1 MHREGHRGHAGARQP
16 AECSR
21 LSLTLHHR
29 MRKGCLHGASI
40 SCMTTLYVRDVPDEV
55 TQTLKER
62 AAAEGKS
69 LSAYVAA
76 ELARIASRPTNAEIV
91 ARLRERDRASGPSG
105 ADIVEAL
112 HESRR

>member
-1 MHREGHRGHAGARQP
+1 
-16 AECSR
+16 
-21 LSLTLHHR
+21 
-29 MRKGCLHGASI
+29 
-40 SCMTTLYVRDVPDEV
+40 MTTLYVRDVPDEV

-76 ELARIASRPTNAEIV
+76 ELSRIAARPTNAEIV
-91 ARLRERDRASGPSG
+91 ARLRDRDRTDGPSTT
-105 ADIVEAL
+105 DIVEAL

>member
-1 MHREGHRGHAGARQP
+1 
-16 AECSR
+16 
-21 LSLTLHHR
+21 
-29 MRKGCLHGASI
+29 
-40 SCMTTLYVRDVPDEV
+40 MTTLYVRDVPDKV
-55 TQTLKER
+55 TETLKER

-76 ELARIASRPTNAEIV
+76 ELGRIAARPTNAEIV
-91 ARLRERDRASGPSG
+91 ARLRQRSRSDGPST

>member
-1 MHREGHRGHAGARQP
+1 
-16 AECSR
+16 
-21 LSLTLHHR
+21 
-29 MRKGCLHGASI
+29 
-40 SCMTTLYVRDVPDEV
+40 MTTLYVRDVPDEV

-76 ELARIASRPTNAEIV
+76 ELARIAARPTNAEIV
-91 ARLRERDRASGPSG
+91 ARLRDRDRADGPNVT
-105 ADIVEAL
+105 DIVEAL